1 MSEEQKNVSEE
12 VDLGKLFNAIASLFS
27 GLFNAIGRVFGF
39 LFSTALL
46 SMKAIIKNYKVVIP
60 VLILSS
66 ILGYFI
72 EKDSEPFFQSKML
85 VRTFFDSKYQLVD
98 NLEYYNSLI
107 SNNSYDE
114 LSQIFDIEL
123 SEIEKLKSFK
133 IDAGLETRND
143 HLKYYDI
150 YIKEIDT
157 SMSDVIS
164 FDEFIENRDLLSG
177 DLFEIT
183 AISAKKDIFK
193 KLENGLKGSFANK
206 YSTKIKQM
214 RDSSW
219 VVRKKTI
226 INQINDINELKKA
239 YLSYLEMESKSP
251 KLKMSFGEIP
261 VTQEKAKTYEYELL
275 NQEIQLQEK
284 LRDLEQ
290 EKIRY
295 NQFYEILSSF
305 QETGT
310 KYKPI
315 TKNYVLFFPIFS
327 FIVLITIY
335 LGYRAVIYIL
345 EYE

>member
-1 MSEEQKNVSEE
+1 MSEEQKNISEE
-12 VDLGKLFNAIASLFS
+12 VDLGKLFNAIASLFT
-27 GLFNAIGRVFGF
+27 GLFNIIGRIFNF
-39 LFSTALL
+39 FFSNTLFSL
-46 SMKAIIKNYKVVIP
+46 KIIIRNYKVVIP

-66 ILGYFI
+66 ILGYVI

-85 VRTFFDSKYQLVD
+85 VRTFFDSKFQLVD
-98 NLEYYNSLI
+98 NLKYYNSLI
-107 SNNSYDE
+107 RNESYEE
-114 LSQIFDIEL
+114 LSQIF
-123 SEIEKLKSFK
+123 EINPNEIAKLKSFK
-133 IDAGLETRND
+133 IDPGLETRND
-143 HLKYYDI
+143 HLKYYDA

-157 SMSDVIS
+157 SMSEIIT

-193 KLENGLKGSFANK
+193 KLEIGLKESFANK

-226 INQINDINELKKA
+226 INQINNINELKKA

-261 VTQEKAKTYEYELL
+261 VTQEKAKTYEFELL

-284 LRDLEQ
+284 LRDLEE

-295 NQFYEILSSF
+295 DQFYEILSSF

-310 KYKPI
+310 IYKPI
-315 TKNYVLFFPIFS
+315 TKNYVVFFPIFS
-327 FIVLITIY
+327 FFVLIIIY
-335 LGYRAVIYIL
+335 LSYRAIIYIL
-345 EYE
+345 KYE